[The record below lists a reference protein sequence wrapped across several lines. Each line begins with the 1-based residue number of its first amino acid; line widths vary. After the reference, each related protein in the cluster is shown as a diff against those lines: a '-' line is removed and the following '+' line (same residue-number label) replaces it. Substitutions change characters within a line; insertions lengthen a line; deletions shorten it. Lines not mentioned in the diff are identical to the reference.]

1 MEFIVDSGKD
11 ADAIPKLERM
21 KKEELRQDESGKGEE
36 MLKLQELSLERSRVD
51 EESKEIPHLSSSYDE
66 DRSSSSS
73 SRSKSG
79 QSYSYHHRTFLSTVM
94 SIFFILP
101 SSKSS
106 IFPSSP
112 HAFLQL
118 FSSTINVMADSLDLF
133 SFLGGSGIAW
143 QLNSRRRKGIQ
154 RLAVWFALIGGLTDF
169 LLMRNELR
177 QKRRKVRESY
187 ERVAEAIDLDAER
200 ENEMEDGEVD
210 YDGCGPPGRAFTT
223 SSSSSNSSS
232 TVASSTSN
240 LRITTPQRQS
250 SSSVSNPS
258 TSAQHQSKLPAA
270 ESILQTSRLSLS
282 YTRLK
287 NRSLVADLLFNTYE
301 VLMPKREKEGTEAF
315 LGVIGGAFGLRAEWL
330 KERWGVDEDEED

>member
-1 MEFIVDSGKD
+1 
-11 ADAIPKLERM
+11 
-21 KKEELRQDESGKGEE
+21 
-36 MLKLQELSLERSRVD
+36 
-51 EESKEIPHLSSSYDE
+51 
-66 DRSSSSS
+66 
-73 SRSKSG
+73 
-79 QSYSYHHRTFLSTVM
+79 
-94 SIFFILP
+94 
-101 SSKSS
+101 
-106 IFPSSP
+106 
-112 HAFLQL
+112 
-118 FSSTINVMADSLDLF
+118 MADSLDLF